1 LTHYHP
7 SDATRKFTPLQSAF
21 LLSVTSGDSDIMSF
35 SARVMIGLSG
45 EQHGSAYQTW
55 VKYLQGNTSR
65 SWRGKWHLMARIP
78 WQMMIL
84 FLMPVV
90 RVYYRVSLC
99 PVVTIQNLQRN
110 KPLLLDYK
118 NPSVA
123 FLFLTIRDQ
132 SDDKIE

>member
-1 LTHYHP
+1 
-7 SDATRKFTPLQSAF
+7 
-21 LLSVTSGDSDIMSF
+21 
-35 SARVMIGLSG
+35 
-45 EQHGSAYQTW
+45 
-55 VKYLQGNTSR
+55 
-65 SWRGKWHLMARIP
+65 
-78 WQMMIL
+78 MMIL